1 LRGSTAPDILDS
13 AHECRRLFAETWGT
27 FLLVVV
33 AAGAGVVAARSGG
46 AGRYQ
51 KRVESPVTVIRG
63 CSNIAQEIAAIRV
76 KTVRLINAQIVRPAS
91 RRRLLS

>member
-1 LRGSTAPDILDS
+1 MRIETPMA
-13 AHECRRLFAETWGT
+13 AHIARLHGPIFWIPPAN
-27 FLLVVV
+27 
-33 AAGAGVVAARSGG
+33 GG